1 MLFRCQ
7 AVLLVANCAAI
18 RTCGDIR
25 CRQATLMDG
34 GRHPISAYP
43 ARLAAAVRRDCP
55 SGQTASTNAT
65 KFPTSASYF
74 VRNADGSGG
83 FVSARACVNQPG
95 YGFNGR
101 ESERCPPGSFNA
113 GDTYS
118 NCNSCQYGFTT
129 AGPGLGV
136 AADDCGIAAGFGN
149 VDGTVRP
156 CPLGALGD
164 K

>member
-1 MLFRCQ
+1 MFAVASTMLLRCQ
-7 AVLLVANCAAI
+7 AVLLVANCGAI

-34 GRHPISAYP
+34 GRHSISAYP

-83 FVSARACVNQPG
+83 FMSARACVNQPG

-101 ESERCPPGSFNA
+101 ESERCPSGSFNA

-118 NCNSCQYGFTT
+118 TCNSCQYGFTT

-136 AADDCGIAAGFGN
+136 AADDCGIA
-149 VDGTVRP
+149 VSGTWMGP
-156 CPLGALGD
+156 SEPAH
-164 K
+164 